1 MTSGTLTTP
10 GIKAPGDYIED
21 VMISV
26 KAKNPAEPEFHQA
39 VREVFDSL
47 RLVLA
52 KHPEYQSNRI
62 LDRVV
67 EPERVLMFRVPWV
80 DDQGNVQVNRGFRI
94 EMNSAIGPY
103 KGGLRF
109 HPSVN
114 LGILKFLAFEQ
125 VFKNSLTTLPMGGG
139 KGGSDFDPKGKSDNE
154 VMRFCQSFM
163 TELQRHIGPDTDVP
177 AGDIGVGG
185 REIGYLF
192 GQYKRLRNEFT
203 GVLTGKGL
211 GWGGSLIRPEATGY
225 GCVYFAEEMLKSR
238 KDKLEGKL
246 CLVSGS
252 GNVSQYT
259 IEKLLDLGAKPL
271 TVSDSNG
278 VIYDPDGI
286 NREKLAYILE
296 LKNVKRGRIRD
307 YADHYKKAIFM
318 PTDVKLEHNPLWN
331 IKADCA
337 FPSATQNEITSK
349 DAANLLKNGI
359 ELVAEGANMPS
370 TLEAT
375 KLFLEA
381 RILYGPAK
389 AANAGGVATS
399 GLEMAQ
405 NSARLSWTR
414 EEVDDRLHKI
424 MINIHRNC
432 FETAEKYG
440 TPGNLVNGANI
451 AGFLKVADAML
462 DQGLV

>member
-1 MTSGTLTTP
+1 MTSGILTSS
-10 GIKAPGDYIED
+10 GIKAPVDYIED

-62 LDRVV
+62 LDRIV
-67 EPERVLMFRVPWV
+67 EPERVVMFRVPWL
-80 DDQGNVQVNRGFRI
+80 DDQGGVQVNRGFRI

-125 VFKNSLTTLPMGGG
+125 VYKNSLTTLPMGGG

-163 TELQRHIGPDTDVP
+163 TELQRHIGPNTDVP

-211 GWGGSLIRPEATGY
+211 TWGGSLIRPEATGY

-238 KDKLEGKL
+238 KDSLEGKL

-259 IEKLLDLGAKPL
+259 IEKLLDFGAKPL

-286 NREKLAYILE
+286 DREKLAYVLE

-307 YADHYKKAIFM
+307 YADRYKKAIFM
-318 PTDVKLEHNPLWN
+318 PTDVKLEHSPLWN

-337 FPSATQNEITSK
+337 FPSATQNEITAK
-349 DAANLLKNGI
+349 DATNMIKNGI
-359 ELVAEGANMPS
+359 KLVAEGANMPS

-375 KLFLEA
+375 KLFLDA
-381 RILYGPAK
+381 KILYGPAK

-399 GLEMAQ
+399 GLEMSQ
-405 NSARLSWTR
+405 NSARISWTR
-414 EEVDDRLHKI
+414 EEVDDKLHKI
-424 MINIHRNC
+424 MIAIHRNC
-432 FETAEKYG
+432 YETAEKYG